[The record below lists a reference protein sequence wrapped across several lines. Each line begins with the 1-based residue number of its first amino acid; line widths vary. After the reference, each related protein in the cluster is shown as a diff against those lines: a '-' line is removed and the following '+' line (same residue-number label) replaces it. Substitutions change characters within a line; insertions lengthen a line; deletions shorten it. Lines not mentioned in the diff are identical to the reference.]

1 LTGEQAA
8 VAGPSEIGFLIDRPS
23 SASHIKRNFAGAL
36 AGCSELALEAIEMTA
51 NESARGAPA
60 ATAAEP
66 TTVLPE
72 TASQLVE
79 LERLQQALVES
90 DDRAKN
96 HWEQYLRAVAE
107 LDNVRKRA
115 QRDIEAANRYG
126 LEKFVAELLPVRD
139 SLELAVQNATRADA
153 KSLREGQEATLQLLA
168 RALEKLGVTVID
180 PEGEPFD
187 PARHEA
193 MMTQESTTAEPDSV
207 LKVVQPGYEL
217 NGRLLRPARVIVAR
231 APA

>member
-1 LTGEQAA
+1 MSQG
-8 VAGPSEIGFLIDRPS
+8 
-23 SASHIKRNFAGAL
+23 AS
-36 AGCSELALEAIEMTA
+36 AGCSELILEAIEMTA
-51 NESARGAPA
+51 NESARGVPA
-60 ATAAEP
+60 ATGAEP
-66 TTVLPE
+66 TTVRPE

-79 LERLQQALVES
+79 LERVQQALVEA
-90 DDRAKN
+90 DERAKSN
-96 HWEQYLRAVAE
+96 WEQYLRAVAE

-126 LEKFVAELLPVRD
+126 LEKFVAELLPVKD
-139 SLELAVQNATRADA
+139 SLELAVQNATRGDT

-168 RALEKLGVTVID
+168 RAIEKLGVTVID

-193 MMTQESTTAEPDSV
+193 MMTQESTTAEPNSV